1 MRLPLLHI
9 SRLATTTTDAAPDH
23 LTAEQLHELFTDLTD
38 ADARTPGVAGLLAG
52 MTPVFSL
59 DHPFIPI
66 LGPADPAQLTTW
78 MRTTAHH
85 GLASFWRVPATV
97 DGPDTPLDRTDLPL
111 ILGHGVIP
119 VLDGPGDTPLT
130 SLGPAELRTRLSNAR
145 EAFTAHFGLPPTWIS
160 PPPPI
165 VGTATDELVR
175 REIHR
180 AGFHG
185 ILVPARLAGPDTAD
199 LDACRPDH
207 ALPWRDLGPSD
218 DLTQLCDWITGS
230 WRARSTTR
238 LRRLAD
244 DTRRLTDHLFP
255 DA

>member
-1 MRLPLLHI
+1 MRLPILHI
-9 SRLATTTTDAAPDH
+9 SRLASDSAHADRDE
-23 LTAEQLHELFTDLTD
+23 LTATQLHELFIALTD
-38 ADARTPGVAGLLAG
+38 DGARTPGVAGLVAG

-66 LGPADPAQLTTW
+66 LGPSDPAQLTTW

-85 GLASFWRVPATV
+85 GLASFWRVPTTN
-97 DGPDTPLDRTDLPL
+97 DGPDTTIDVNDLPL

-130 SLGPAELRTRLSNAR
+130 SLGPAELRTCLSDAR
-145 EAFTAHFGLPPTWIS
+145 EAFVAHFGLTPTWIS
-160 PPPPI
+160 PPPPL

-175 REIHR
+175 REIRR

-185 ILVPARLAGPDTAD
+185 ILVPATLTGPDTAD
-199 LDACRPDH
+199 LDTCRPDH
-207 ALPWRDLGPSD
+207 ALPWRNLGPSD
-218 DLTQLCDWITGS
+218 EPTELCKWITGS
-230 WRARSTTR
+230 WRARSTSR

-255 DA
+255 NA